1 MHLPVPV
8 LQRRAA
14 AGRHRARASQ
24 QLSQNGLLAIARARV
39 PERDRG
45 LDVGRWW
52 QWLLVVALIGP
63 IPRQQVGLVRV
74 DRLALGADELVDALE
89 VIGRV
94 GGGGR
99 GCVEA
104 REGLVD
110 AAVDEARLEA
120 VGRLR
125 GGGLRGVAGLGGV
138 GGGRVAAEAGCVGGL
153 VVVAGTHVDELGVAA
168 GGGGHGFVLRGLIS
182 SLGFVSKAREGGWV

>member
-1 MHLPVPV
+1 MHLPVSV

-45 LDVGRWW
+45 LAVGRW

-74 DRLALGADELVDALE
+74 DRLAFGANKLVDALE

-94 GGGGR
+94 CGGCGG
-99 GCVEA
+99 VEA

-138 GGGRVAAEAGCVGGL
+138 GGGRVVAEAGCVGGL
-153 VVVAGTHVDELGVAA
+153 VVVAGTRVDELGVAA
-168 GGGGHGFVLRGLIS
+168 GGGGHGFGIRALIS
-182 SLGFVSKAREGGWV
+182 SLGFVSKSRESG

>member
-1 MHLPVPV
+1 MPV

-45 LDVGRWW
+45 LDVGRWR

-74 DRLALGADELVDALE
+74 DRLAFGANKLVDALE

-94 GGGGR
+94 CGGCGG
-99 GCVEA
+99 VEA

-182 SLGFVSKAREGGWV
+182 SLGFVSKARESGWF